1 MQMKTEH
8 PTIRVPARYCGPPA
22 SANGGYIC
30 GLVADAIG
38 QLVTVRLLKP
48 PPLDAD
54 MSVLPDADGTWHV
67 EHDSQRIVE
76 ARPASLDDLALP
88 AAVSYAD
95 ALAAARRAPW
105 SDPAQH
111 PCPGCF
117 VCGPLRAEGDGLRL
131 FCGAVEG
138 TSVVATGW
146 TPDAS
151 LAGSDGR
158 VAPEL
163 IAAALDCPG
172 FQALQTG
179 LKPWLLGEY
188 TCRIDRRVSAG
199 EHCVIVGWKIETKG
213 RRSIV
218 GTVLYDAAGKA
229 CALAKGVWIEPREPV
244 Y

>member
-1 MQMKTEH
+1 MKSEH

-22 SANGGYIC
+22 SANGGYVC

-48 PPLDAD
+48 PPLDSD
-54 MSVLPDADGTWHV
+54 MGVVADADGTWHV
-67 EHDSQRIVE
+67 EQDSQRIVE
-76 ARPASLDDLALP
+76 ARPASLDDLVLP
-88 AAVSYAD
+88 ATVSYAD
-95 ALAAARRAPW
+95 ALAASRHAPW

-117 VCGPLRAEGDGLRL
+117 VCGPLRAAGDGLRL

-138 TSVVATGW
+138 TPVVATGW

-151 LAGSDGR
+151 MVRADGK
-158 VAPEL
+158 VSPEL

-188 TCRIDRRVSAG
+188 TCRIDRRVAAG
-199 EHCVIVGWKIETKG
+199 ERCVIVGWKIEVKG

-218 GTVLYDAAGKA
+218 GTALYDEAGKL
-229 CALAKGVWIEPREPV
+229 CALAKGVWIEPREPI